1 MEARADNIYFKCS
14 VKICNQGVAILSSDS
29 NFHPDFEGDDKDY
42 KFDIPGW
49 SVTDD
54 YNPTNPS
61 ILYKP
66 DLDVD
71 FFYDPIDK
79 RMFINGPQEHFLN
92 GQALAYLS
100 YWLSEG
106 ERQTKRIFS
115 MHSAAVALDGR
126 GVLLIGEKGAGKTTT
141 MMDLSRRYNAEL
153 LANDLSVVAH
163 PLDDLVQIIEGSK
176 RVRLRLGSVKTHF
189 PELTDFF
196 PDLGGSPW
204 ETKVLIPPEQLGI
217 RIRNKQADLKEAFLV
232 HLSPDPQE
240 SLKIKRMS
248 GLPAFFEL
256 YENLSRIIRGSAV
269 SIFGS
274 DGNILGFIPSLE
286 TKETHQNKVAL
297 LNHLINDRGIWSI
310 SGSNLEEIT
319 DAIYNQVTKN

>member
-1 MEARADNIYFKCS
+1 MEVRAGNIYFKCS
-14 VKICNQGVAILSSDS
+14 IKICDQDVAILSSD
-29 NFHPDFEGDDKDY
+29 NHFHPDFGGDKDY

-54 YNPTNPS
+54 YDPINPS

-66 DLDVD
+66 DSSVD
-71 FFYDPIDK
+71 FSYDPINK
-79 RMFINGPQEHFLN
+79 RMSVTGSQEHFSN

-106 ERQTKRIFS
+106 ERQRKRIFS
-115 MHSAAVALDGR
+115 MHSAAVAIDGR

-141 MMDLSRRYNAEL
+141 MMDLSRRYDAEL
-153 LANDLSVVAH
+153 LANDLSIVAY
-163 PLDDLVQIIEGSK
+163 PTADLVQIIEGSK

-196 PDLGGSPW
+196 PDSRESLW
-204 ETKVLIPPEQLGI
+204 ETKVLIPPQQLGI
-217 RIRNKQADLKEAFLV
+217 RVRSKPTDLNEAFLV
-232 HLSPDPQE
+232 HLSPDPRE
-240 SLKIKRMS
+240 PLKIKRMA

-269 SIFGS
+269 SIFGY

-297 LNHLINDRGIWSI
+297 LNHLINDRGIWSV
-310 SGSNLEEIT
+310 SGSNLEDIT
-319 DAIYNQVTKN
+319 DVIYGQVIKN

>member
-1 MEARADNIYFKCS
+1 METRADNVYFKCS
-14 VKICNQGVAILSSDS
+14 IKICNQEVAILSSD
-29 NFHPDFEGDDKDY
+29 NHFYPNFEGDKDY

-49 SVTDD
+49 NITSD
-54 YNPTNPS
+54 YDLIDPS

-66 DLDVD
+66 DLNVD
-71 FFYDPIDK
+71 FSYNPREK
-79 RMFINGPQEHFLN
+79 RMSVSGPEKHFSD

-106 ERQTKRIFS
+106 ERQRKRIFS

-126 GVLLIGEKGAGKTTT
+126 GVLLIGDKGAGKTTT

-163 PLDDLVQIIEGSK
+163 STGDLVQIIEGSK

-189 PELTDFF
+189 PELIGFF

-204 ETKVLIPPEQLGI
+204 ETKVLIPPQELGI
-217 RIRNKQADLKEAFLV
+217 QLRSGSVDLREAFLV

-240 SLKIKRMS
+240 SFEIKRMS

-319 DAIYNQVTKN
+319 DVIYNQVMKN